1 MAFSQSFIE
10 VDGCKVN
17 LRRGGSGRPLLVRG
31 IGAEYH
37 TFGVNPTFSPPSI
50 QIDTAPAR
58 HDNVVEIFNNEG
70 AMATVN
76 FSVPDEVK
84 EQFNRVFARENKS
97 SVVARLMMQAV
108 EERRAQRERV
118 RAVNAL
124 LKLRR
129 TRKPLTLKQFN
140 EARRAGRP

>member
-1 MAFSQSFIE
+1 
-10 VDGCKVN
+10 
-17 LRRGGSGRPLLVRG
+17 
-31 IGAEYH
+31 
-37 TFGVNPTFSPPSI
+37 
-50 QIDTAPAR
+50 
-58 HDNVVEIFNNEG
+58 
-70 AMATVN
+70 MATVN

-129 TRKPLTLKQFN
+129 TRKPLTIKQFN

>member
-1 MAFSQSFIE
+1 
-10 VDGCKVN
+10 
-17 LRRGGSGRPLLVRG
+17 
-31 IGAEYH
+31 
-37 TFGVNPTFSPPSI
+37 
-50 QIDTAPAR
+50 
-58 HDNVVEIFNNEG
+58 
-70 AMATVN
+70 MATVN

-84 EQFNRVFARENKS
+84 ELFNRVFARENKS

-129 TRKPLTLKQFN
+129 TRKPLTIKQFN